1 MKYPLPEM
9 VQPHVLIRSSLLA
22 VDWILV
28 NRCSDQLDLIIS
40 FLVEEQ
46 DDKVSLVVLTGVQD
60 KPRAHWLVSSTVL
73 C

>member
-22 VDWILV
+22 VDWILA